1 MRDVQLF
8 TDKETGADM
17 IGTEF
22 LYGFG
27 LGNQL
32 FWYVTA
38 RAAALDHGCDFG
50 ICNPEALA
58 NNMHSKSGMY
68 FMDIDLGKTIPEED
82 KKKYRIFEDH
92 DVRLYLGNSRH
103 DMTHGAYI
111 SGVDP
116 EFTDIQDNTLLY
128 GNLQAEAYFD
138 KYKEQIKEWLR
149 VKPEYDSHEYTKDN
163 LCIIHLRCGD
173 YSNSPELWLDRKYWV
188 NGIHQMRKIRSDME
202 FLAVTDDVEAA
213 HKILPEIKA
222 IRNDIGKDYATIK
235 NARYLLLSNSSFA
248 VFPAM
253 TSDTLQYAIAPK
265 YWARHNVS
273 DGYWASEQ
281 NIYSFLHY
289 MDRKGKIF
297 TPEECRTELELYKS
311 KSSVYQKRNQR
322 PGKVRSFFQKIRA
335 KYLYSIYMGRKIW
348 RSLER
353 RTGLIKVFHV

>member
-1 MRDVQLF
+1 
-8 TDKETGADM
+8 M

-38 RAAALDHGCDFG
+38 RAVAMDHGYKFG
-50 ICNPEALA
+50 ICNPKALA
-58 NNMHSKSGMY
+58 NNMHSGSGMY
-68 FMDIDLGKTIPEED
+68 FMDIDLGEEILEEN
-82 KKKYRIFEDH
+82 KKSYKVFKDNDI
-92 DVRLYLGNSRH
+92 RLYLGNSKH
-103 DMTHGAYI
+103 DMTYGAYI
-111 SGVDP
+111 SGIDP
-116 EFTDIQDNTLLY
+116 KFAEIEDNTLLY

-138 KYKEQIKEWLR
+138 KYKVQIREWLK
-149 VKPEYDSHEYTKDN
+149 VKPEFDSYEYTKDN

-188 NGIHQMRKIRSDME
+188 NGIHRMRKIRSDME

-222 IRNDIGKDYATIK
+222 VRNDIGKDYVTIK

-253 TSDTLQYAIAPK
+253 TSETLRYAIAPK

-273 DGYWASEQ
+273 NGYWASEQ
-281 NIYSFLHY
+281 NIYSFFNY
-289 MDRKGKIF
+289 MDRHGKIF
-297 TPEECRTELELYKS
+297 TSDECRKELERYKKVS
-311 KSSVYQKRNQR
+311 RMYRKCNIH
-322 PGKVRSFFQKIRA
+322 PGKIVSFFQKIRA
-335 KYLYSIYMGRKIW
+335 RFLYSMYMGKKIL

>member
-1 MRDVQLF
+1 
-8 TDKETGADM
+8 M

-22 LYGFG
+22 LHGFG

-38 RAAALDHGCDFG
+38 RAVAEDHGYKFG
-50 ICNPEALA
+50 ICNPKALA
-58 NNMHSKSGMY
+58 NNMHSDSGMY
-68 FMDIDLGKTIPEED
+68 FMDIDLGEEIPESD
-82 KKKYRIFEDH
+82 KPKYKIFEDH
-92 DVRLYLGNSRH
+92 DNRLFLGNSVH
-103 DMTHGAYI
+103 DMEHGAYV

-116 EFTDIQDNTLLY
+116 RFDSIEDDTLLY
-128 GNLQAEAYFD
+128 GNLQAEYYFE
-138 KYKEQIKEWLR
+138 KYKDKLKDWLK
-149 VKPEYDSHEYTKDN
+149 VKPEYDTHEFTRDN

-188 NGIHQMRKIRSDME
+188 NGIRNMRKIRPDME

-213 HKILPEIKA
+213 YKILPEVKA
-222 IRNDIGKDYATIK
+222 VRNDLATDYAILK

-248 VFPAM
+248 VFPAF
-253 TSDTLQYAIAPK
+253 TSEELRYAIAPK

-281 NIYSFLHY
+281 NIYSCFHY
-289 MDRKGKIF
+289 MDKKGKLF
-297 TPEECRTELELYKS
+297 SPEECRKELEFYK
-311 KSSVYQKRNQR
+311 KSSKTYKRLNER
-322 PGKVRSFFQKIRA
+322 PEGLRKTVQQIRVKV
-335 KYLYSIYMGRKIW
+335 LYGMYMGKKIV